1 MSTNLALM
9 ALIAIVLLVIL
20 VLVIYLI
27 DKVGN
32 LEKEALGALQKS
44 SVDKTGSPQAS
55 AGIFG
60 NLSGEALWQ
69 AVIEAGTSGMD
80 ALALARERAKYA
92 LVLSRHIEA
101 LFREGERDGP
111 RGFAAPVNNTLRI
124 TMLSG
129 AIESWLPPGLA
140 QSIYQCGVDFSTS
153 ESARWLAIRQELFMH
168 CAELY
173 QMAGLEF
180 RSAVVDNLIPDAES
194 YAGTD
199 SEPSGRSPATGI
211 DI

>member
-1 MSTNLALM
+1 MNTNLALM

-44 SVDKTGSPQAS
+44 GNDTAALPQAS

-69 AVIEAGTSGMD
+69 AVTEAGTTGMD
-80 ALALARERAKYA
+80 PLALARERAKYA
-92 LVLSRHIEA
+92 LILSRHIEA

-111 RGFAAPVNNTLRI
+111 RGLAGQVNNTLQI

-129 AIESWLPPGLA
+129 AIESWLPAALA
-140 QSIYQCGVDFSTS
+140 QNIYQSGVDFSTT
-153 ESARWLAIRQELFMH
+153 ESTHWPAIRQELFMH

-180 RSAVVDNLIPDAES
+180 RSAVVDHLIPVTED
-194 YAGTD
+194 YAGGN
-199 SEPSGRSPATGI
+199 SESAGRSPSAGI